1 MFRWLSRKGGV
12 QAGYTRVID
21 LRHPK
26 MLGSNRASMNSPFFF
41 SLLSLSP
48 FPRLIAA
55 IVLLVRV
62 RCRCVASHRRD
73 PFDRALGF
81 SSVLLPFPISDTSYL
96 ISSAATP
103 AWKPFGQYGSDTKRV
118 TVITAVYAT
127 SAISDTRLAWVN
139 RPNEASSRRL
149 LSRMRNVTRAE
160 SHDLILCYRFRPPRA
175 TRPSALRAS
184 PSFGRTLGSA
194 HQAAFVCFRNATP
207 KDSNANAEISRIVLE
222 NDLTIFLRI

>member
-1 MFRWLSRKGGV
+1 MILSESLSRVWFIFFLGIDSRIARKLSWNEKIRSIRCAFGKVDRLSFVHREERRAVARKKISVPSGGSDRTRSFRIRCLEERRLKIRMFRWLSRKGGV
-12 QAGYTRVID
+12 QASYTRVID

-139 RPNEASSRRL
+139 RP
-149 LSRMRNVTRAE
+149 
-160 SHDLILCYRFRPPRA
+160 
-175 TRPSALRAS
+175 
-184 PSFGRTLGSA
+184 
-194 HQAAFVCFRNATP
+194 
-207 KDSNANAEISRIVLE
+207 
-222 NDLTIFLRI
+222 